1 MIIIPLGQ
9 MRSFFA
15 RVFGLLLLFG
25 IAAPLSAQSQEPET
39 ASVPQKT
46 DKPAA
51 GDKNEVV
58 TSDTP
63 AIVKLRVNVV
73 LVRVVV
79 RDAHGKPIPNLK
91 KEDFQ
96 LSDNRK
102 PQVISTFAVETP
114 ASRAAQIATDSKETS
129 AAAGGAKAA
138 ELPSRFVAL
147 FFDDLHLAAQDV
159 ILSRQAATKL
169 LATLQPSDRFGIFA
183 SSGQLE
189 QDFTA
194 DREKLSA
201 AIQRIS
207 PRGISSLA
215 TRDCPPMTFY
225 EAYLIWGQHD
235 IQAMQLA
242 IQDAVACGIDPR
254 VARTIVESAAQREL
268 TTGESEV
275 QVSFANLNSLI
286 RRMRSLPGPR
296 SIVMMSPG
304 FFVTPSTRE
313 SSEVIDRATRAN
325 IVINSVDA
333 RGLFVSGVYDVS
345 SRLGGNPLRQTFM
358 TQEEHAQ
365 DDVLA
370 ELADGTGGQFIHN
383 RNDIDQGVMQVA
395 AQPEVSYI
403 LGFSPQNL
411 KLDGKYHQLK
421 VTLANK
427 EKLAIQ
433 ARHGYFAPAKA
444 LDPETAAKQEMQ
456 EAVFS
461 RDELHDL
468 AMDCETQFFKNG
480 NTVHLT
486 VLARIGIKGLQFRKE
501 EDRNKENL
509 TVAIALFDENGNL
522 LKVAENVFELKL
534 KDTTLETLKK
544 TGIGTKS
551 EFDVKPGTYL
561 VRLVVRGSEM
571 GEMAAMNRAVVI
583 PQ

>member
-1 MIIIPLGQ
+1 

-25 IAAPLSAQSQEPET
+25 ISLLLPAQSQEPET
-39 ASVPQKT
+39 ASAPQKT

-58 TSDTP
+58 ISDTP

-114 ASRAAQIATDSKETS
+114 ASRAAQISTDSNETS
-129 AAAGGAKAA
+129 AAAEGAKAA
-138 ELPSRFVAL
+138 ELPARFVAL
-147 FFDDLHLAAQDV
+147 FFDDLHLATQDA

-183 SSGQLE
+183 SSGQME
-189 QDFTA
+189 QEFTA
-194 DREKLSA
+194 DREKLNA

-207 PRGISSLA
+207 PRGSSSLA
-215 TRDCPPMTFY
+215 ARDCPPMTFY
-225 EAYLIWGQHD
+225 EAYLISEQHD

-254 VARTIVESAAQREL
+254 SAQIMVESAAQREL
-268 TTGESEV
+268 TVGESEV

-286 RRMRSLPGPR
+286 RRMRSLPGLR

-304 FFVTPSTRE
+304 FFVTASTRE
-313 SSEVIDRATRAN
+313 SGEVIDRATRAN

-345 SRLGGNPLRQTFM
+345 SRLGANPLRQSFM

-383 RNDIDQGVMQVA
+383 RNDIDQGVLQVA
-395 AQPEVSYI
+395 AQPDISYI

-411 KLDGKYHQLK
+411 KLDGKYHHLK
-421 VTLANK
+421 VTLASK

-433 ARHGYFAPAKA
+433 ARHGYFAPSKA
-444 LDPETAAKQEMQ
+444 LDPGTAAKQEMQ

-468 AMDCETQFFKNG
+468 PMDCETQFFKRG
-480 NTVHLT
+480 DTAHLS
-486 VLARIGIKGLQFRKE
+486 VSARIGIKGLQFRKE

-509 TVAIALFDENGNL
+509 AVAIALFDDNGNL
-522 LKVAENVFELKL
+522 MTVSENVFEMKL
-534 KDTTLETLKK
+534 KDATLDALKK
-544 TGIGTKS
+544 TGIIMKS
-551 EFDVKPGTYL
+551 EFNVKPGTYL

-571 GEMAAMNRAVVI
+571 GEMATMNRAVVI
-583 PQ
+583 PY

>member
-1 MIIIPLGQ
+1 MMTIPLGRV
-9 MRSFFA
+9 RSLLVIA
-15 RVFGLLLLFG
+15 FGLLLFSG
-25 IAAPLSAQSQEPET
+25 ITSPLSAQSQEPGT
-39 ASVPQKT
+39 APAAQKT
-46 DKPAA
+46 DKPVA

-58 TSDTP
+58 TNDTS
-63 AIVKLRVNVV
+63 AVFKLRVNVV

-79 RDAHGKPIPNLK
+79 RDARGKPIPNLK

-102 PQVISTFAVETP
+102 PQIISTFAVETP
-114 ASRAAQIATDSKETS
+114 ASRAAQISTDSNEAS

-138 ELPSRFVAL
+138 ELPARFVAL
-147 FFDDLHLAAQDV
+147 FFDDLHLAAQDA
-159 ILSRQAATKL
+159 ILSRQAAMKL

-207 PRGISSLA
+207 PRGTSSQA
-215 TRDCPPMTFY
+215 ARDCPPMTFY
-225 EAYLIWGQHD
+225 EAYLISEAHD
-235 IQAMQLA
+235 IQATQLA
-242 IQDAVACGIDPR
+242 IQDAVACGFDPR
-254 VARTIVESAAQREL
+254 SAPMIVESAAQREL
-268 TTGESEV
+268 TVGESEL
-275 QVSFANLNSLI
+275 QVSFADLNSLI
-286 RRMRSLPGPR
+286 RRMSSLPGQR

-313 SSEVIDRATRAN
+313 SGEVIDRATRAN

-345 SRLGGNPLRQTFM
+345 SRLGASPLRQSFM
-358 TQEEHAQ
+358 SQEQHAQ

-383 RNDIDQGVMQVA
+383 RNDIDQGVLQVA
-395 AQPEVSYI
+395 AQPDISYI

-411 KLDGKYHQLK
+411 KLDGKYHHLK
-421 VTLANK
+421 VTLASK

-444 LDPETAAKQEMQ
+444 LDPGTAAKQEMQ

-468 AMDCETQFFKNG
+468 PMDCETQFFKSG
-480 NTVHLT
+480 DMAHLS
-486 VLARIGIKGLQFRKE
+486 VSARIGIKGLRFRKE

-509 TVAIALFDENGNL
+509 TVAIALFDNNGNVVT
-522 LKVAENVFELKL
+522 VAEKVFEMKL
-534 KDTTLETLKK
+534 KDTTLEILKK
-544 TGIGTKS
+544 AGIGTKS

-583 PQ
+583 PY